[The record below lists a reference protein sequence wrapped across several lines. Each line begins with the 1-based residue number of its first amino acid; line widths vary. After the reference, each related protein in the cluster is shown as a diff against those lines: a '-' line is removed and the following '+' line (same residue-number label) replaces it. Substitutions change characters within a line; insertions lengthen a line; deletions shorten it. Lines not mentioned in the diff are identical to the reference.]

1 MSADDDR
8 FRGGVRRQAP
18 GEPFSNAATMALVPT
33 AKRREIRIELMD
45 LPLELLVSIFEMVL
59 RDNPGF
65 NPFAH
70 GLQQTAGSIGNWYR
84 LAHVNKYVRGL
95 LGNVRANLTIERVP
109 GRFSDAGQSISR
121 AVELFSRANISALF
135 GKEDLPTAVGT
146 QIKRMLKQENMVA
159 PMDDLGRTPLM
170 IACAFGSPR
179 VVRVLV
185 ERAEGLDA
193 GAVGALR
200 DQPLAVAHRDAFVLP
215 KLMKA
220 VDNVG
225 NTVLINA
232 MTWHGCQIKFLIAH
246 YLFEVAGELIEVNET
261 NHVGESALYV
271 ACQTLLGPPDD
282 LSSIQLLLDHGADAR
297 LTTGAGNTMVH
308 ALASASTG
316 PYSARFSVRREIDR
330 MGVAD
335 LINKRNSAGQTPFFL
350 ACAVGNFR
358 IADELIGLGADVTL
372 RSNEGITPLEL
383 TCGAEEH
390 PDSRYALVT
399 RILGSGADAT
409 VGIPLHKVCSQMRY
423 GHVRDQPLVN
433 LLIDNNANVDAT
445 DEHGA
450 TALHLA
456 AFNARAN
463 LIGTLVGRGATVD
476 ARDNDGRTPF
486 MIAAL
491 RGDKKIMTILRDA
504 GANPSATDFEG
515 RTVGDLL
522 ELRGYDEGDEY
533 F

>member
-1 MSADDDR
+1 
-8 FRGGVRRQAP
+8 
-18 GEPFSNAATMALVPT
+18 MALVPT

-45 LPLELLVSIFEMVL
+45 LPPELLVSIFEMVL

-65 NPFAH
+65 NPFAR

-84 LAHVNKYVRGL
+84 LAHVNTYVRGL
-95 LGNVRANLTIERVP
+95 LGEVRANLTIERVP
-109 GRFSDAGQSISR
+109 GRFADAGQSISR

-146 QIKRMLKQENMVA
+146 QIKRMLKQKNMVA

-185 ERAEGLDA
+185 ERADALDA
-193 GAVGALR
+193 GAAGALGV
-200 DQPLAVAHRDAFVLP
+200 QPPLAVAHRDAFVLR
-215 KLMKA
+215 KLITA

-232 MTWHGCQIKFLIAH
+232 MTWPGCQIKFLIAH
-246 YLFEVAGELIEVNET
+246 YLFDVAGELIEVNET

-271 ACQTLLGPPDD
+271 ACQTLLDPPDD
-282 LSSIQLLLDHGADAR
+282 LSSIQLLLDHGADAF
-297 LTTGAGNTMVH
+297 LATDAGNTMVH

-316 PYSARFSVRREIDR
+316 PYSARFSVRHEIER

-335 LINKRNSAGQTPFFL
+335 LINTPNSVGQTPFFL

-358 IADELIGLGADVTL
+358 VADELIELGADVTL
-372 RSNEGITPLEL
+372 RSDEEITPLEL
-383 TCGAEEH
+383 TCGAEENR
-390 PDSRYALVT
+390 DSLYALVT
-399 RILGSGADAT
+399 RMLGSGADAT

-504 GANPSATDFEG
+504 GADPSATDNDG
-515 RTVGDLL
+515 RTFGDLL
-522 ELRGYDEGDEY
+522 ELRGDDEGDEY